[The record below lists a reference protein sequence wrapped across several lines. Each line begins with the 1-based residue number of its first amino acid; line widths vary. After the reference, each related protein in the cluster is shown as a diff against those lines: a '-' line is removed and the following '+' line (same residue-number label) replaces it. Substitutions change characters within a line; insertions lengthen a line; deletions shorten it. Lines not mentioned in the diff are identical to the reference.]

1 MKMVNS
7 YVILSFI
14 FTLQPVESDLTIVMG
29 SHIIHELVLYFTVL
43 NFILIKQFF

>member
-29 SHIIHELVLYFTVL
+29 SLIIYEFQEYFTL
-43 NFILIKQFF
+43 QYLILS